1 MVGHDWEPAEERHF
15 TGHAEEGLA
24 ALRAMKYGQHT
35 GELRAFVGP
44 AESADPAE
52 RLARLQA
59 LHDQGVLTYSE
70 YAAQRQKIID
80 SL

>member
-1 MVGHDWEPAEERHF
+1 MQMVGHDWEPGEGRRIS
-15 TGHAEEGLA
+15 GHAEEGLV
-24 ALRAMKYGQHT
+24 ALRAMKYGQHS
-35 GELRAFVGP
+35 GELKAF

-70 YAAQRQKIID
+70 YAAQRQRIID